1 MKLKHQILI
10 SGGSKFAYWV
20 SNFVIDFTFHAIPS
34 AVLLLSMHYYSIDHL
49 DVWWAF
55 AVFCVANPIFI
66 YAISLLFENDAK
78 ASVLVRVS
86 YFGLGSVAP
95 LI

>member
-1 MKLKHQILI
+1 MVYYK
-10 SGGSKFAYWV
+10 
-20 SNFVIDFTFHAIPS
+20 IDS
-34 AVLLLSMHYYSIDHL
+34 L

-55 AVFCVANPIFI
+55 AVFCIANPIFI
-66 YAISLLFENDAK
+66 YAVSLLFDNDAK